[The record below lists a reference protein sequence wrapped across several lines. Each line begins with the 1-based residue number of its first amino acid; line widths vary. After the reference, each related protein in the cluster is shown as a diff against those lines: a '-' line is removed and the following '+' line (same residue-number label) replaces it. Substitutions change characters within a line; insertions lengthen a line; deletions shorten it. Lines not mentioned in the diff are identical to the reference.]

1 MYPQLIDV
9 TWKILIKNQLAK
21 KKKKLIPNACKVAK
35 CKSVNWHKYL
45 ER

>member
-21 KKKKLIPNACKVAK
+21 KKLIIPNVCKVAK
-35 CKSVNWHKYL
+35 YKSVNWHKYL